1 MPVRIILAVLIILEV
16 SLIASRFAL
25 NFDDY
30 ITVVVILLA
39 FPLAYFGFLYLRH
52 TNTDAKDA
60 ERFSGEGFRK
70 AGSQGAETENEV
82 GKLID
87 SAEYKQFEERK
98 RQQEDH
104 EETAEE
110 RMQRE
115 EQD

>member
-39 FPLAYFGFLYLRH
+39 FPLAYFGFLYLRQS
-52 TNTDAKDA
+52 NADAKDA

-70 AGSQGAETENEV
+70 AGSQGTETDSEV

-87 SAEYKQFEERK
+87 SAEYK
-98 RQQEDH
+98 
-104 EETAEE
+104 
-110 RMQRE
+110 
-115 EQD
+115 